1 MTEALL
7 MESKDRPKGP
17 LKITTTVAF
26 GSVWLTPRIHRF
38 IALYPDVTVTM
49 LLNDTQLDLG
59 MREADVAVRMQPP
72 RQPDLVQRKLMTIRH
87 FVYASPEY
95 INKHGMPKTPEDLDN
110 HQLIVYGEDVAP
122 PVSGANWLLTAGGD
136 PARPRRPI
144 LKVNNIYGILRAVES
159 GLGIASLPDY
169 MVREGGN
176 VVQILP
182 ELEGPE
188 SEAFFV
194 YHEELRHSKRIAVL
208 RDFLVREIEQSM
220 KR

>member
-1 MTEALL
+1 M
-7 MESKDRPKGP
+7 S
-17 LKITTTVAF
+17 
-26 GSVWLTPRIHRF
+26 PRR
-38 IALYPDVTVTM
+38 
-49 LLNDTQLDLG
+49 
-59 MREADVAVRMQPP
+59 
-72 RQPDLVQRKLMTIRH
+72 
-87 FVYASPEY
+87 
-95 INKHGMPKTPEDLDN
+95 
-110 HQLIVYGEDVAP
+110 
-122 PVSGANWLLTAGGD
+122 VSGANWLLTAGGD